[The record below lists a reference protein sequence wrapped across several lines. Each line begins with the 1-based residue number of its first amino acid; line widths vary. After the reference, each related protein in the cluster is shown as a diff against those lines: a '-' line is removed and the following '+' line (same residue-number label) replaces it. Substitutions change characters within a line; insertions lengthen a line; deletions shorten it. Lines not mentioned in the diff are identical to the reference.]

1 MKKGYVYAFLAYGMW
16 GVFPLYWKALQN
28 VPSVQILAHRVVW
41 SLVFLVLLITLRREW
56 EALRARLSPRVLGVY
71 ALSGA
76 LIALNWGMYIWGV
89 NANRVVE
96 TSLGYFINPLVNV
109 LLGVVFLRERLRPGQ
124 WLAIGL
130 ALAGVLYMTFAYGRL
145 PWLALALAFTFGIY
159 GYLKKTF
166 PLNSLHGLTLETGAV
181 APLMLGYLIFQE
193 TRGQGAFLHVSALG
207 SLLLAL
213 AGVVTATPL
222 LFFGMGARLIPLST
236 MGLIQYLSPTMQFL
250 LGVFL
255 YHEPFDQARLV
266 GFSVVWLAL
275 ALYLAEGYWHQ
286 RRVEPKPEPAQ
297 G

>member
-76 LIALNWGMYIWGV
+76 LVTLNWGMYIWGV
-89 NANRVVE
+89 NANHVVE

-159 GYLKKTF
+159 GYLKKIF

-181 APLMLGYLIFQE
+181 APLMLGYLIFME
-193 TRGQGAFLHVSALG
+193 TRGQGAFLHVSAG
-207 SLLLAL
+207 QSLLLAL

-286 RRVEPKPEPAQ
+286 RHTEPKPEPAQ

>member
-1 MKKGYVYAFLAYGMW
+1 VKKGYLYAFLAYGMW
-16 GVFPLYWKALQN
+16 GVFPLYWKALQD

-41 SLVFLVLLITLRREW
+41 SLVFLVFLISLRREW
-56 EALRARLSPRVLGVY
+56 EALRGMLSKRVLLVY

-76 LIALNWGMYIWGV
+76 LVTLNWGLYIWGV
-89 NANRVVE
+89 NANHVVE
-96 TSLGYFINPLVNV
+96 ASLGYFINPLVNV
-109 LLGVVFLRERLRPGQ
+109 LLGVVFLRERLRPAQ
-124 WLAIGL
+124 WAAIGL
-130 ALAGVLYMTFAYGRL
+130 ALMGVLYMTLAYGRL

-181 APLMLGYLIFQE
+181 TPLMLAYLVYLE
-193 TRGQGAFLHVSALG
+193 VNGQGAFLHGSALR
-207 SLLLAL
+207 SILLAL

-236 MGLIQYLSPTMQFL
+236 MGLIQYLSPTIQFL

-255 YHEPFDQARLV
+255 YHEPFDQARLI
-266 GFSVVWLAL
+266 GFGVVWLAL
-275 ALYLAEGYWHQ
+275 ALYLVEGYLNQ
-286 RRVEPKPEPAQ
+286 RRTVPAT